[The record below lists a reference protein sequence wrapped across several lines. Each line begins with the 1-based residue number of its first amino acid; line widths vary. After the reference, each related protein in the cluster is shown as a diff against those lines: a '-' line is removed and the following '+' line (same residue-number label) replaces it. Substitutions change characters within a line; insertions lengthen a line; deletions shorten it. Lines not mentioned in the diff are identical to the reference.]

1 MVGFIVFVVY
11 NMDAKK
17 IIIVE
22 YQFVNF
28 VKLYN
33 INDKCSEDVLDEIKN
48 KKLNYWSMHLN
59 FLKN

>member
-33 INDKCSEDVLDEIKN
+33 IYDKCSEDVLDEIKN

-59 FLKN
+59 LLKN

>member
-33 INDKCSEDVLDEIKN
+33 IYII
-48 KKLNYWSMHLN
+48 YYIII
-59 FLKN
+59 